1 MKIGIVCA
9 PTYGGSGVVAT
20 ELGRFLARRGHQVH
34 VISTAMPFR
43 LDAEP
48 ADEIFFHEVQSV
60 NYPVLPG
67 DLAGISIAGK
77 TVQVAQDFGLDIV
90 HAHYA
95 IPHAISA
102 WLARE
107 ASEKCRF
114 KVVTT
119 LHGTDITLVGRAPSF
134 FPIAR
139 FAIEN
144 SDAVTTVSSW
154 LREETIREFGITKEI
169 RVVPNFV
176 DVQKFRSDLKP
187 CRKGHYAPNG
197 EHILM
202 HISNFRPVKRVLDVV
217 RIFHRVAQEMPAKLL
232 MVGDGPD
239 RDAAYMLAKE
249 LQISQHVYF
258 LGKQEHIE
266 NFLSCSDVLLFPSEY
281 ESFGLAALEAMASES
296 VVIASNGGGLPD
308 LIESGVDG
316 FMAEVGDVET
326 MARQAMEI
334 LRDPARRRRMGA
346 AAREKA
352 IAKFLPEQIVPIYE
366 RIYEAVVGG

>member
-1 MKIGIVCA
+1 
-9 PTYGGSGVVAT
+9 
-20 ELGRFLARRGHQVH
+20 
-34 VISTAMPFR
+34 
-43 LDAEP
+43 
-48 ADEIFFHEVQSV
+48 
-60 NYPVLPG
+60 
-67 DLAGISIAGK
+67 
-77 TVQVAQDFGLDIV
+77 
-90 HAHYA
+90 
-95 IPHAISA
+95 
-102 WLARE
+102 
-107 ASEKCRF
+107 
-114 KVVTT
+114 
-119 LHGTDITLVGRAPSF
+119 
-134 FPIAR
+134 
-139 FAIEN
+139 
-144 SDAVTTVSSW
+144 
-154 LREETIREFGITKEI
+154 
-169 RVVPNFV
+169 
-176 DVQKFRSDLKP
+176 
-187 CRKGHYAPNG
+187 
-197 EHILM
+197 
-202 HISNFRPVKRVLDVV
+202 VLDVV

-326 MARQAMEI
+326 MARQAMDI

>member
-169 RVVPNFV
+169 HVVPNFV

-326 MARQAMEI
+326 MARQAMDI